1 VATSD
6 GVGGC
11 QLCATKDGD
20 TLYSLATT
28 LTTINKIT
36 IDANIRR
43 LAGATPAQ
51 AIVQLSIGGA
61 SISTAATLST
71 TFTRVTAGSASS
83 GVGAQVLATIGIKA
97 GVPGDCIVLDDLR
110 VPVK

>member
-1 VATSD
+1 VTSS
-6 GVGGC
+6 GLGEC
-11 QLCATKDGD
+11 QICATKEGD
-20 TLYSLATT
+20 TLYSLSTT
-28 LTTINKIT
+28 LTTTNKIT
-36 IDANIRR
+36 IDANVRR
-43 LAGATPAQ
+43 LAGTSPAQ

-71 TFTRVTAGSASS
+71 TYTRVTAGSASS
-83 GVGAQVLATIGIKA
+83 GVGAQVTATIGIKT